1 MPMSRRQLLVLM
13 LSALTGCGTERFIRS
28 SSAGSASPTTASG
41 DATST
46 ITAPLTTSTLGNSTI
61 PASTS
66 APARTLEVIERV
78 GWEAAQP
85 GPGMIEHEIS
95 LLTVHHTAVK
105 LTDNRLAPA
114 RLLAHQRFHQGDRGW
129 PDLAYHFAIDQAGNI
144 YEGRSLRFRGDTATN
159 YDPTGHFLVVLEG
172 NFDEQTLPDQQQS
185 SMVDLLAWAA
195 SEYAVDPSEIRGHRD
210 YAETSCPGNAVY
222 SLIAAGDLTEAV
234 QARIGE
240 GPIRLVYLRGEAAL
254 QRVADIES

>member
-1 MPMSRRQLLVLM
+1 MSRRQLLVLM
-13 LSALTGCGTERFIRS
+13 LAALTGCGTERLIRS
-28 SSAGSASPTTASG
+28 TSTGSASPTTESA
-41 DATST
+41 ATSSVAP
-46 ITAPLTTSTLGNSTI
+46 APLTTSTLGTSTI
-61 PASTS
+61 PVSTS
-66 APARTLEVIERV
+66 APGRTLEVIERV
-78 GWEAAQP
+78 GWEAAEP
-85 GPGMIEHEIS
+85 GPGMIGHDIS
-95 LLTVHHTAVK
+95 LLTVHHTALK

-144 YEGRSLRFRGDTATN
+144 YEGRSLEYRGDTATN

-172 NFDEQTLPDQQQS
+172 NFDEQAVPDRQQS

-195 SEYAVDPSEIRGHRD
+195 VEYAADPSEIRGHRD

-254 QRVADIES
+254 QRVAEIKA